1 MKKLVLFF
9 LVISV
14 NMSVAQ
20 EAVLLRLNYENNA
33 TYSTKMIVSQEMGAM
48 MSMEMS
54 MDMEMEVTAVKN
66 ENYDTKTKFT
76 KMSMEMLQGGN
87 LMSFDSSKSDD
98 ELDATGKM
106 MKSQMGPMLEAVIYS
121 NVTTLGEA
129 SVVSIEPMIPGVED
143 IASQS
148 SIVVYPKEAVKVGST
163 WTMSKEEKGM
173 KMDFLYTV
181 QSILKENVS
190 VDVSGEVSGM
200 GSGKITGNIKINR
213 ASGIPIKSLIEMNL
227 SVAEQQL
234 KMKAITEIAKK

>member
-20 EAVLLRLNYENNA
+20 EGVLLRLNYENNA
-33 TYSTKMIVSQEMGAM
+33 TYSTKTIVSQEMGAM

-54 MDMEMEVTAVKN
+54 MDMEMEVTAVEN

-76 KMSMEMLQGGN
+76 NMSMEMLQGGN
-87 LMSFDSSKSDD
+87 LMTFDSSKSDD
-98 ELDATGKM
+98 ELDAAGKM

-143 IASQS
+143 IANQS
-148 SIVVYPKEAVKVGST
+148 SVVVYPKEAVKMGST

-181 QSILKENVS
+181 QSISKENVL

-200 GSGKITGNIKINR
+200 GSGKITGNITINR

-227 SVAEQQL
+227 SVSEQQL

>member
-54 MDMEMEVTAVKN
+54 MDMEMEVMAVEN

-76 KMSMEMLQGGN
+76 NMSMEMLQGGN
-87 LMSFDSSKSDD
+87 LMTFDSSKSDD
-98 ELDATGKM
+98 ELDAAGKM

-181 QSILKENVS
+181 QSISKENVL

-200 GSGKITGNIKINR
+200 GSGKITGNITINR

-227 SVAEQQL
+227 SVSEQQL